1 MKNRFII
8 MEILLIFILSVCAI
22 YFNVIYKNNSIIL
35 DQRKKDLINVQDKLS
50 TIKAEHDYLNSE
62 IENLEDETN
71 ITQLNLWKEKLRR
84 LQEISE

>member
-1 MKNRFII
+1 

-35 DQRKKDLINVQDKLS
+35 DQRNKDLITVKDKLS

-62 IENLEDETN
+62 IEDLEKDSN
-71 ITQLNLWKEKLRR
+71 ISQLNLWKEKLRR
-84 LQEISE
+84 LQEISK

>member
-8 MEILLIFILSVCAI
+8 MEILLIIFLSVCAI

-71 ITQLNLWKEKLRR
+71 LTQLNLWKEKLRR

>member
-1 MKNRFII
+1 
-8 MEILLIFILSVCAI
+8 MEILLIIFLSVCAI
-22 YFNVIYKNNSIIL
+22 YFNVVYKNNSIIL
-35 DQRKKDLINVQDKLS
+35 DQRKKDLITVKDKLS

>member
-8 MEILLIFILSVCAI
+8 MEILLIIFLSVCAI

>member
-8 MEILLIFILSVCAI
+8 MEILLIIFLSVCAI

-62 IENLEDETN
+62 IEDLEDETN
-71 ITQLNLWKEKLRR
+71 LTQLNLWKEKLRR

>member
-1 MKNRFII
+1 M
-8 MEILLIFILSVCAI
+8 SVCAI

-71 ITQLNLWKEKLRR
+71 MKQLNLWKEKLRR
-84 LQEISE
+84 LQEISEWYLLCYCSW

>member
-8 MEILLIFILSVCAI
+8 IEILLIIFLSVCAI
-22 YFNVIYKNNSIIL
+22 YFAVIYKNNSIIL